1 MLHGTV
7 YVLCRGE
14 KMTEDPTKSP
24 QESSG
29 VDKVSL
35 ENKKNVSLVL
45 LVAAWFIPFLWPFAI
60 AGTIGMFPQTSKRV
74 GYGLL
79 GLIGFGIV
87 AATINGLQ
95 QSAEKPTDTP
105 SNSAAGGATQV
116 SPSSN
121 PATKSQEDVSTP
133 ATTEASSGRKYLG
146 TSQTGYELWADNDCV
161 YVKGITEGDLAR
173 LGTDVWGF
181 KKAVKAETGY
191 SCVLYE

>member
-1 MLHGTV
+1 
-7 YVLCRGE
+7 
-14 KMTEDPTKSP
+14 MTEDPT
-24 QESSG
+24 ESSQNSSES
-29 VDKVSL
+29 DKVSL
-35 ENKKNVSLVL
+35 ENKKNVSLIL

-60 AGTIGMFPQTSKRV
+60 AGTIGMFPQTSKKI

-79 GLIGFGIV
+79 GLIGFVIV

-95 QSAEKPTDTP
+95 QSAQKPSGAP
-105 SNSAAGGATQV
+105 SDSAVEGTTQA
-116 SPSSN
+116 SPSPS
-121 PATKSQEDVSTP
+121 PAEKRQESISTP
-133 ATTEASSGRKYLG
+133 TTTESSSGRRYLG

>member
-1 MLHGTV
+1 M
-7 YVLCRGE
+7 
-14 KMTEDPTKSP
+14 
-24 QESSG
+24 
-29 VDKVSL
+29 
-35 ENKKNVSLVL
+35 
-45 LVAAWFIPFLWPFAI
+45 
-60 AGTIGMFPQTSKRV
+60 
-74 GYGLL
+74 

-105 SNSAAGGATQV
+105 INSAVEVTAQV
-116 SPSSN
+116 SPIPN
-121 PATKSQEDVSTP
+121 PATKSQEKVSTP

-146 TSQTGYELWADNDCV
+146 TSQTGYELWADNNCV

-181 KKAVKAETGY
+181 KKAIKAETGY